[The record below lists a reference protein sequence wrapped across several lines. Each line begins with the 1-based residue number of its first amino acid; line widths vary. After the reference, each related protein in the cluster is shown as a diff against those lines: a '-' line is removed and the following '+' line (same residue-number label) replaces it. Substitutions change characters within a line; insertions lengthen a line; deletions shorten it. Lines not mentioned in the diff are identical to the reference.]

1 MNKVTNGDGKLLQEI
16 NRNLAAIQSSIKDM
30 AKWLRFQN
38 LPNLKQLLHD
48 ELSDDAKKLAYENTD
63 GTKGL
68 REVGEMS
75 GVPVPTVQSW
85 WSRWYNLGIVDE
97 SPTRKGRMERL
108 CSLRD
113 IGIDVPRQATT
124 RPRVHRQHAAGEE
137 SRAITENTLGCE
149 VRADEETQP

>member
-1 MNKVTNGDGKLLQEI
+1 MQEI
-16 NRNLAAIQSSIKDM
+16 NRNLVAIQSAIKDM

-38 LPNLKQLLHD
+38 LPSLKQLLQD
-48 ELSDDAKKLAYENTD
+48 ELSDDARRLTYENTD
-63 GTKGL
+63 GIKSL
-68 REVGEMS
+68 REVGEAS

-85 WSRWYNLGIVDE
+85 WGRWYNLGIVDE

-113 IGIDVPRQATT
+113 VGIDVPRRAMT
-124 RPRVHRQHAAGEE
+124 RRRVHRQHPTGEE
-137 SRAITENTLGCE
+137 SHSIAEDTVGGE